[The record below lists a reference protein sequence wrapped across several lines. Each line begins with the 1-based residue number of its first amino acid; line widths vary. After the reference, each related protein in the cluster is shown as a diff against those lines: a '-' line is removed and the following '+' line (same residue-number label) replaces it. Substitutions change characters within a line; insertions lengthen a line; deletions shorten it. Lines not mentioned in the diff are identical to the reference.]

1 MIKLITAYTED
12 RLIGKGD
19 QLPWRIAEELAFFK
33 KETIG
38 KIIVM
43 GDTTF
48 KGLPGPLPG
57 RKTIVLTL
65 DKTWEYKHGD
75 VEVLYSIE
83 DLLDKYQFSD
93 DEVYICGGATI
104 YKLLLPFA
112 KEIIISHIKG
122 KYNGDVYFPEWD
134 ELGYEPETILQEK
147 LFKTIKYVK
156 K

>member
-19 QLPWRIAEELAFFK
+19 QLPWKIDEELNFFK
-33 KETIG
+33 NQTLG

-48 KGLPGPLPG
+48 KGLPGPLPE

-65 DKTWEYKHGD
+65 DKSWSYEHKD
-75 VEVLYSIE
+75 VEVIYSIE
-83 DLLDKYQFSD
+83 DFMEKYQNSD
-93 DEVYICGGATI
+93 EEAFICGGATI

-122 KYNGDVYFPEWD
+122 KYIGDVYFPEWD
-134 ELGYEPETILQEK
+134 VTEYDKEVILEEK
-147 LFKTIKYVK
+147 QFTAIKYTK

>member
-19 QLPWRIAEELAFFK
+19 QLPWRIDEELAFFK
-33 KETIG
+33 EQTLG
-38 KIIVM
+38 KNIVM

-65 DKTWEYKHGD
+65 DKTWSYEHKD
-75 VEVLYSIE
+75 VEVFYSIE
-83 DLLDKYQFSD
+83 DFMEAYQFTD

-112 KEIIISHIKG
+112 KEIIVSHIKG
-122 KYNGDVYFPEWD
+122 KYSGDVYFPEWD
-134 ELGYEPETILQEK
+134 VTEYNEEVILEEK
-147 LFKTIKYVK
+147 QFTAIKYTK